1 MSDKSIHVSAAAAD
15 AADTFK
21 GREEAK
27 KVVHSSVRRMS
38 PFARVAYE
46 VEATLY
52 LNMASICVSIS
63 PPSPCSPLPS
73 FPSSLLSV
81 LENGLPPS
89 GNNAWSAVLC
99 EMLRLIKSF
108 LYLNPAPCSSAAAS
122 SNFHDFL
129 CPTICPGFDLPPP
142 SSLSLS
148 LAALL
153 CTSHRMMVSQSVF
166 LCRRGVHRLNLCA
179 VSFLS
184 RSTSTSPKMVP
195 NSSRLTIPRSATIS
209 RCRAMFGH
217 PGAKMSPIHSG
228 ESGRGDPSGLPLS
241 TTRETF
247 FSMVTG
253 IILLLLLLL
262 LSMPCCAALCWRGQQ
277 IEAY

>member
-1 MSDKSIHVSAAAAD
+1 
-15 AADTFK
+15 
-21 GREEAK
+21 
-27 KVVHSSVRRMS
+27 
-38 PFARVAYE
+38 
-46 VEATLY
+46 
-52 LNMASICVSIS
+52 MASICVSVQP
-63 PPSPCSPLPS
+63 PPSIPPAIFS
-73 FPSSLLSV
+73 FFLSLSVPSSRMV
-81 LENGLPPS
+81 PRRAED
-89 GNNAWSAVLC
+89 NAWSVLC
-99 EMLRLIKSF
+99 EMLPLIKSF

-228 ESGRGDPSGLPLS
+228 EGEREGEPAGLPASLARS

-253 IILLLLLLL
+253 IILLLLLLPVLLL
-262 LSMPCCAALCWRGQQ
+262 LSMACCAGLCW
-277 IEAY
+277 